1 MKRVFLL
8 FHRRGHPFLRQ
19 CTSDSAAC
27 DALVHAPTH
36 RLVVISAC
44 SRYKAVN
51 PACLYALFVRVH
63 TFLQQIDSLCN
74 ATAKTGDLLD
84 FYNILHNQRCLS
96 DTESER
102 RKQCRTDNITF
113 YSFIYFNNTN
123 IYKPAI
129 CNSGGGIFKEIFYP
143 FLFGG

>member
-1 MKRVFLL
+1 MTESISRHFRRPKRNGS
-8 FHRRGHPFLRQ
+8 HRWLPFLRR
-19 CTSDSAAC
+19 CTSASAAC

-51 PACLYALFVRVH
+51 PARLYALFVRVH

-113 YSFIYFNNTN
+113 YSFYILIRQMSINQQFV
-123 IYKPAI
+123 IR
-129 CNSGGGIFKEIFYP
+129 GGDF
-143 FLFGG
+143 